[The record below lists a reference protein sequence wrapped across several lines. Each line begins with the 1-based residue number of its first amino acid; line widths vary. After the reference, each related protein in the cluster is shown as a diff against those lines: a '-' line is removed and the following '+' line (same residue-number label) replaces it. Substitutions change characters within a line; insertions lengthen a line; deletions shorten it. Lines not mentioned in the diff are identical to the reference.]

1 MIRAQLGRVEELL
14 TALAVRLGA
23 DAGDGAAA
31 GPGAGPGAGPAAPA
45 PDAPRAPDTAAL
57 ARKRRSKVS
66 AGAGASPDDQDFGT
80 CFLYY
85 SVKPGLRIRV
95 R

>member
-23 DAGDGAAA
+23 DAGDGAPAGPGAA
-31 GPGAGPGAGPAAPA
+31 PGAGPGAGPAAPA

-80 CFLYY
+80 
-85 SVKPGLRIRV
+85 
-95 R
+95 